1 MLSRNKVNKKVI
13 MNTDAYAWFIVKSA
27 GEYSAE
33 SGFNCA
39 QNGDFDP
46 QEFTSDV
53 KQNPREFWKIGDKR
67 ASAASTK
74 VQETCHTSSAWLS
87 QRVEAEGSD
96 VLDICDKLVE
106 RFEPY
111 IDEIREF
118 KSKYNVVSE
127 IEVVLYKMGI
137 ESTGPFFSSRV
148 IGFCSKTGTE
158 ISVNTMLASTEGE
171 DK

>member
-1 MLSRNKVNKKVI
+1 MML
-13 MNTDAYAWFIVKSA
+13 NTDAYAWFIVKSA

-33 SGFNCA
+33 SGFNSSKI
-39 QNGDFDP
+39 GTLDP
-46 QEFTSDV
+46 HEFTSAV
-53 KQNPREFWKIGDKR
+53 KQKPRECWKIGDKR
-67 ASAASTK
+67 TSAASTK

-87 QRVEAEGSD
+87 ERVEAEGSD
-96 VLDICDKLVE
+96 VFDICERLVE

-118 KSKYNVVSE
+118 KSKYHVFTE
-127 IEVVLYKMGI
+127 IEVVLYKMGL
-137 ESTGPFFSSRV
+137 ESNGPFFTSRV
-148 IGFCSKTGTE
+148 IDFCSETGTE